1 MKAAVFSKPG
11 IENLRVQ
18 EYPEPEIGDHDV
30 LIKVKMAGVNPIDYF
45 TVSGNRGL
53 KGQALPIKVE
63 PLPHIPGSEVT
74 GTVDR
79 FGKHV
84 ERFTKGDR
92 VIVYNRLFDGTCDM
106 CLNSCEMLCRS
117 KIVEGLIGVN
127 TNGGF
132 AEYVSVP
139 EKNLF
144 IVPNSL
150 EWETA
155 ASIPITALTPFHA
168 LKEASLRANESL
180 LVFGASGNTGMLA
193 IQLGKKIGS
202 YVVAISGKK
211 WLKDFGADYVI
222 ADAEKIS
229 SDVDR
234 ITDGKLA
241 DVVLN
246 ALGNDMWEKSFKVLG
261 IKGRL
266 ITFGV
271 LTGNEVKLDVHS
283 LYSKH
288 IRIIGCTGGSRSE
301 LQELI
306 GFSKELR
313 IKVWKKFKLEEA
325 KEALQGLFARGR
337 EGRILLDIG

>member
-45 TVSGNRGL
+45 TVSGTRGL

-63 PLPHIPGSEVT
+63 PLPHIPGSEIT
-74 GTVDR
+74 GTVER

-84 ERFTKGDR
+84 ERYSKGDR
-92 VIVYNRLFDGTCDM
+92 VIAYNRLFDGTCDM
-106 CLNSCEMLCRS
+106 CLNSYEMLCRN
-117 KIVEGLIGVN
+117 KIGDGLIGVN

-132 AEYVSVP
+132 AEYVSIP

-144 IVPNSL
+144 SVPNSL
-150 EWETA
+150 EWDIA

-168 LKEASLRANESL
+168 LKEASLRANECL

-202 YVVAISGKK
+202 YVVAISGKT
-211 WLKDFGADYVI
+211 WLKDLGADYI
-222 ADAEKIS
+222 ITDPEKILD
-229 SDVDR
+229 DVDK

-246 ALGNDMWEKSFKVLG
+246 AIGNDMWGKSFKVLG
-261 IKGRL
+261 SNGRL

-288 IRIIGCTGGSRSE
+288 IRIIGCTSGSRSE

-306 GFSKELR
+306 GFSKELK

-325 KEALQGLFARGR
+325 KEALQELFAQQR
-337 EGRILLDIG
+337 EGRILLEIG

>member
-11 IENLRVQ
+11 IENVRVQ

-30 LIKVKMAGVNPIDYF
+30 LVKVKMAGVNPIDYF
-45 TVSGNRGL
+45 TVSGMRGL
-53 KGQALPIKVE
+53 KGHALPIKVE
-63 PLPHIPGSEVT
+63 PLPHIPGSELS

-84 ERFTKGDR
+84 ERFSKGDR
-92 VIVYNRLFDGTCDM
+92 VIAYNRLFDGTCDM
-106 CLNSCEMLCRS
+106 CLKSYEMLCRS
-117 KIVEGLIGVN
+117 KVGDGLIGVN

-144 IVPNSL
+144 IVPNNV
-150 EWETA
+150 EWDIA

-202 YVVAISGKK
+202 YVVAISSKM
-211 WLKDFGADYVI
+211 WLKDFGADYI
-222 ADAEKIS
+222 ITDPEKIL
-229 SDVDR
+229 DEVDK
-234 ITDGKLA
+234 ITQGNLS

-246 ALGNDMWEKSFKVLG
+246 AMGNDMWEKSFKVLG
-261 IKGRL
+261 RNGRL

-271 LTGNEVKLDVHS
+271 LAGNEVKLDIHS

-301 LQELI
+301 LHELI
-306 GFSKELR
+306 GFSKELK

-325 KEALQGLFARGR
+325 KEALQGLFAQQR
-337 EGRILLDIG
+337 EGRILLEIE